1 MKNTTGIIIFL
12 AAVFFFFG
20 QPLYTLDETEQAII
34 TQFGKPVGEAVTEA
48 GLHVK
53 VPFIQT
59 ANYFPKNLLSWDSD
73 PGQVPTQDK
82 TFIWVDAFARWYI
95 KDPLMFY
102 KAVNNVQAAQKKL
115 DDILD
120 AATYNFVTSH
130 HLIEVVRSSNRLLKT
145 ENITTV
151 GLPDKLDQQVQIKM
165 GRQEMTRGILEQ
177 AAPKLEKFG
186 IALVDFRIKR
196 INYVEEVL
204 KKVYER
210 MIAERNQ
217 ISEKFRSEG
226 KGESKKIQGDQEKE
240 LRRIQSEAYRKVEEI
255 KGKADAE
262 ATRIY
267 AQAFNRDP
275 EFYSFVMSLD
285 IYKRALGEDTRVIL
299 STNSDFFKYLK
310 NYKQLQ

>member
-1 MKNTTGIIIFL
+1 MKNISGLVAIFIVGFL
-12 AAVFFFFG
+12 YFG
-20 QPLYTLDETEQAII
+20 QPFYTIDETEQVII
-34 TQFGKPVGEAVTEA
+34 TQFGKPIGEAITEA
-48 GLHVK
+48 GLHFK

-59 ANYFPKNLLSWDSD
+59 VNYFPKNLLSWDSD

-95 KDPLMFY
+95 KDPLEFY

-130 HLIEVVRSSNRLLKT
+130 HLIEVVRSSNRMLKS
-145 ENITTV
+145 ENIATV
-151 GLPDKLDQQVQIKM
+151 GLPDKIDKQATIKM

-186 IALVDFRIKR
+186 IAIVDFRIKR

-210 MIAERNQ
+210 MIAERDQ

-226 KGESKKIQGDQEKE
+226 NGESKKIQGDREKE

-267 AQAFNRDP
+267 AEAFNKDP
-275 EFYSFVMSLD
+275 EFYSFVMTLD
-285 IYKRALGEDTRVIL
+285 IYKKALGEDTRVIL

-310 NYKQLQ
+310 HYKQSE

>member
-1 MKNTTGIIIFL
+1 MKNTAGIL
-12 AAVFFFFG
+12 TLMAAVFLLLG
-20 QPLYTLDETEQAII
+20 QPFYTLDETEQAII
-34 TQFGKPVGEAVTEA
+34 TQFGRPVGDAVTEA

-59 ANYFPKNLLSWDSD
+59 VNYFPKNLLAWDSD

-95 KDPLMFY
+95 KDPLTFY
-102 KAVNNVQAAQKKL
+102 KTVNNVQAAQKKL

-120 AATYNFVTSH
+120 ATIYNFVTSN
-130 HLIEVVRSSNRLLKT
+130 HLIEVVRSSNRLLRT
-145 ENITTV
+145 ENISTA
-151 GLPDKLDQQVQIKM
+151 GLPDKVDDHGNIKL
-165 GRQEMTRGILEQ
+165 GREAMTRGILEQ

-186 IALVDFRIKR
+186 IELVDIRIKR

-210 MIAERNQ
+210 MIAERKQ

-240 LRRIQSEAYRKVEEI
+240 LRRIQSEAYRTVEEI

-267 AQAFNRDP
+267 AEAFNRDP

-285 IYKRALGEDTRVIL
+285 IYKRALGEDTRIIL

-310 NYKQLQ
+310 ELKQAP

>member
-34 TQFGKPVGEAVTEA
+34 TQFGKPIGDAVTEA

-59 ANYFPKNLLSWDSD
+59 VNYFPKNLLSWDSD

-151 GLPDKLDQQVQIKM
+151 GLPDKLDEQVQIKM

-262 ATRIY
+262 ATQIY
-267 AQAFNRDP
+267 AEAFNKDP

>member
-1 MKNTTGIIIFL
+1 MKNTSGIIALIVIVL
-12 AAVFFFFG
+12 LLLG

-34 TQFGKPVGEAVTEA
+34 TQFGKPIGGAITEA
-48 GLHVK
+48 GVHVK
-53 VPFIQT
+53 LPFIQT
-59 ANYFPKNLLSWDSD
+59 VNYFPKNLLAWDSD

-95 KDPLMFY
+95 KDPLLFY
-102 KAVNNVQAAQKKL
+102 KTVNNVQAAQKKL

-120 AATYNFVTSH
+120 ATIYNFVTSH

-145 ENITTV
+145 ENISTS
-151 GLPDKLDQQVQIKM
+151 GLPDKIEEQYQIKM
-165 GRQEMTRGILEQ
+165 GREAMTRGILEQ
-177 AAPKLEKFG
+177 AAPKLERFG
-186 IALVDFRIKR
+186 IELVDVRIKR

-210 MIAERNQ
+210 MIAERKQ
-217 ISEKFRSEG
+217 ISEKYRSEG

-267 AQAFNRDP
+267 AEAFSRDP

-285 IYKRALGEDTRVIL
+285 LYKRVFSEDMRVIMG
-299 STNSDFFKYLK
+299 TNSDFFKYLK
-310 NYKQLQ
+310 ELKQAP

>member
-1 MKNTTGIIIFL
+1 MKNTAGIIIFL
-12 AAVFFFFG
+12 AVAFFLFG

-34 TQFGKPVGEAVTEA
+34 TQFGKPVGDAVTEA

-59 ANYFPKNLLSWDSD
+59 VNYFPKNLLSWDSD

-151 GLPDKLDQQVQIKM
+151 GLPDKLDKQVQIKM

-177 AAPKLEKFG
+177 AAPKLERFG

-255 KGKADAE
+255 KGKADGE

-267 AQAFNRDP
+267 AEAFNKDP